1 MRKFQKEI
9 VSDQPAPP
17 QVIFDHKGVPFA
29 LSAVRDVKV
38 VPGRLNNLP
47 VWKLVLVEMEPVGE

>member
-1 MRKFQKEI
+1 MRKFFKEV

-17 QVIFDHKGVPFA
+17 QVVFDNKGVPFA

-38 VPGRLNNLP
+38 IPGRLNNLP
-47 VWKLVLVEMEPVGE
+47 VWRLTLVEMEAQGE